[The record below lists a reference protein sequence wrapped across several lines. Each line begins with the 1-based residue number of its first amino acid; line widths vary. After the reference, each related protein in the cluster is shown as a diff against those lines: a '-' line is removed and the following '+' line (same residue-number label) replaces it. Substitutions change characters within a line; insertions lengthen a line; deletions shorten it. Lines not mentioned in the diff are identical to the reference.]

1 MSQNFTIQGN
11 DLWDPTTFDSLRRQL
26 IPSFDL
32 LYDSAVQ
39 TVAMTVGGER
49 PRVLDL
55 GAGTGL
61 LSARLLERLPGADVT
76 LMDRSEAM
84 LSQARGRFAADQ
96 RVRVLVADLVDPLP
110 PGRFDAV
117 VSGLAIHHLPHEE
130 KRRLFTRIRRSLG
143 PGGVFVHVEQ
153 LLGARPW
160 LEGMYDRMHEAH
172 VVRSGTPEEEWAAG
186 RERMRFD
193 IPVDLDTQL
202 EWLRAAGFDQVDC
215 LAKDWR
221 FATYA
226 GWVAAP

>member
-1 MSQNFTIQGN
+1 VSQNFTIQGN

-39 TVAMTVGGER
+39 AVSMTVGDR

-61 LSARLLERLPGADVT
+61 LSARLLERLPRAELT
-76 LMDRSEAM
+76 LMDRSESM
-84 LSQARGRFAADQ
+84 LAQARSRFGAGQ
-96 RVRVLVADLVDPLP
+96 RVTVVVRDLVDPLP
-110 PGRFDAV
+110 PGRYDAI

-130 KRRLFTRIRRSLG
+130 KQRLFARIRRQLG

-153 LLGARPW
+153 LLAARPW
-160 LEGMYDRMHEAH
+160 LEEMYDRMHEAH
-172 VVRSGTPEEEWAAG
+172 VLRSGTPDAEWAAG
-186 RERMRFD
+186 RERMEFD

-202 EWLRAAGFDQVDC
+202 GWLRAAGFTEVDC

-221 FATYA
+221 FVTYA
-226 GWVAAP
+226 GWVTP